1 MVSGYLDSVPIF
13 LEGFF
18 GLSPAACGSLVA
30 VLGLSLAPC
39 SIALGRLSSKV
50 SDRRCIPH
58 PRALAVW
65 MVLDLALCVCLRNTA
80 CWCLLDD
87 VVESCGGC
95 FELALQPSGSVTHL
109 DSVGSVGCAW
119 GFANG
124 GRAVRWAG
132 SRWVRWR
139 RRERAARC
147 SLSLCGSSQSTL
159 LPVP

>member
-80 CWCLLDD
+80 CWCCWMMLLK
-87 VVESCGGC
+87 VVGV
-95 FELALQPSGSVTHL
+95 A
-109 DSVGSVGCAW
+109 
-119 GFANG
+119 
-124 GRAVRWAG
+124 
-132 SRWVRWR
+132 
-139 RRERAARC
+139 
-147 SLSLCGSSQSTL
+147 LSLHCNRLG
-159 LPVP
+159 V